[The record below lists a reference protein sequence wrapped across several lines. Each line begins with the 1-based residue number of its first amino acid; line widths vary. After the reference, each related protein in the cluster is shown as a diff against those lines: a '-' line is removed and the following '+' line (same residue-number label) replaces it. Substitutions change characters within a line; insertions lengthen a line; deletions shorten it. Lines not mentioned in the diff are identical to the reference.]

1 MLSRVADSI
10 YWMSRYVERAENLAR
25 FMDVT
30 LTLILDL
37 PTGSSEQWQPLV
49 SATGDEAWFAERYG
63 VASRDRVLRFMTFDP
78 EYPSSILSCLRA
90 ARENARTIRE
100 TISSEAWEQLN
111 NFYHLVHD
119 ASRNPQSLTAPQDF
133 FAEVKLASHSVPGTA
148 DATMSHG
155 EGWHFARL
163 GRMLERA
170 DKTSRIVDVKYYYL
184 LPHVEDVGTPLDD
197 LHWSAVLRSVSGFEM
212 FRKRHHGITPERVVG
227 FLMLDRLFP
236 RSIMH
241 CLNAAEKSLHAISG
255 SPLGTFWNV
264 ADKRVGKLRSEL
276 AYTTVSDILHQGLHE
291 FIDAFQLKINQA
303 GHAIHD
309 TFFALRPIEAWE
321 STPARMRRFKIAVR
335 RRSY

>member
-37 PTGSSEQWQPLV
+37 PTGSSEQWRPLV
-49 SATGDEAWFAERYG
+49 STTGDESSYAARYG
-63 VASRDRVLRFMTFDP
+63 AASHDQVLQFMTFDR
-78 EYPSSILSCLRA
+78 EYPSSILSCLQA

-111 NFYHLVHD
+111 NFYHLVQD
-119 ASRNPQSLTAPQDF
+119 AARNPAIVAAPQDF
-133 FAEVKLASHSVPGTA
+133 FAEVKLASHLFQGLI

-155 EGWHFARL
+155 EGWHFVRL

-184 LPHVEDVGTPLDD
+184 LPQVEDVGTPLDD

-227 FLMLDRLFP
+227 FLILDRLFP
-236 RSIMH
+236 RSIMR

-255 SPLGTFWNV
+255 SPLGTFWNI
-264 ADKRVGKLRSEL
+264 AEKRMGQLRAEL
-276 AYTTVSDILHQGLHE
+276 AYTTVQDILQQGLHE
-291 FIDAFQLKINQA
+291 FIDALQLKLNQV
-303 GHAIHD
+303 GDAIHD
-309 TFFALRPIEAWE
+309 TFFALRPIETWE
-321 STPARMRRFKIAVR
+321 PTPARIRTL
-335 RRSY
+335 

>member
-1 MLSRVADSI
+1 MLSRVADSV

-49 SATGDEAWFAERYG
+49 SATGDESWFAQRYG
-63 VASRDRVLRFMTFDP
+63 KASRDLVLRFMTFDQ

-111 NFYHLVHD
+111 NFYHLVQNASHD
-119 ASRNPQSLTAPQDF
+119 PAIIAAPQDF
-133 FAEVKLASHSVPGTA
+133 FAEVKMASHLFQGLA

-155 EGWHFARL
+155 EGWHFVRL

-184 LPHVEDVGTPLDD
+184 LPRLEDVGTPLDD

-227 FLMLDRLFP
+227 FLILDRLFP
-236 RSIMH
+236 RSIMG

-264 ADKRVGKLRSEL
+264 AEKRMGKLRAEL
-276 AYTTVSDILHQGLHE
+276 AYTTVQDILQQGLHE
-291 FIDAFQLKINQA
+291 FIDAFQLKLNQV
-303 GHAIHD
+303 GEAIHD
-309 TFFALRPIEAWE
+309 TFFSLRPIETWVA
-321 STPARMRRFKIAVR
+321 TP
-335 RRSY
+335 RRSSSA